1 MEKEI
6 LNFKRTS
13 LKKRIIV
20 VSLLVLAVGM
30 LWCSVTGIIALFTQ
44 SNTDM
49 DTIIKTRLYVGTRT
63 VSARINDMKSLIQS
77 HVADTVFIDGT
88 DEEKQATAA
97 AIKNACSYFR
107 SIKAADS
114 SGNVFGGG
122 TLPPEA
128 MQGLGAN
135 AVITAPKVDA
145 DGNVTLYCTA
155 KSGDVIVCAEIDGA
169 WLCGMATEMAT
180 DNSVKLLLKDGSVI
194 GCVDIAEVKSSLSG
208 SEKRYAS
215 FTTGGENMILSSAI
229 RETDGRLMK
238 YGSQAIS
245 STDWTLIVGEDENT
259 YYAGTNYIVLILIGI
274 IVLAFVVGTILIV
287 SNVNRI
293 IKPLDVINKKINR
306 MAQGDL
312 SGEPIRVNTR
322 DEMRVL
328 AESVNVMSATTNGMI
343 HDISTT
349 AAEISRKN
357 LCVKPKAEYV
367 GDYVPVKTAL
377 CGIISAVTEMVSQL
391 EASGK
396 DVADNSERMSSYS
409 VTLSQ
414 AAAEQSSAVEELNT
428 SVVEISD
435 KINTNADNAAKAR
448 DLAIDAKHHVND
460 GNLKMKDMLGAM
472 TEINSASSEI
482 AKIIKTIQDISFQT
496 NILALNASIEA
507 ARAGEAGKG
516 FAVVAGEVGQLSGK
530 TAEAAKS
537 TTSLIESAVKA
548 VENGT
553 VIANETANMLNRI
566 VDETDSTAKVIEEIA
581 TASAEQSEA
590 VKNILS
596 GMNQISASVQQ
607 TSSSAEQSAASSE
620 ELSMESKVLLEM
632 VQRFTIDKSTLMETE
647 REPSVSDTPD
657 TVVSR
662 VDETPAASPS
672 PVKRGIDLPDDKP
685 APKPAASA
693 PKPVT
698 STPKPAASAPKPIAS
713 APKPSASTP
722 KPATSA
728 PKPTASAPKPTTSAP
743 KTAASASKP
752 IASAPKPAA
761 SVSKPAAS
769 APKPG
774 SSVSKPMAS
783 TAKPIGGSGAP
794 SGPKPLTAPAASA
807 KPAVKTAATTK
818 PIKRTIIL
826 DDDKY

>member
-1 MEKEI
+1 VYAAYTISAKEISAMEKEF

-13 LKKRIIV
+13 LKKRIIL

-44 SNTDM
+44 SDTDM
-49 DTIIKTRLYVGTRT
+49 DTILKTRLYVGTRT
-63 VSARINDMKSLIQS
+63 VSARIDDMKSLIQS
-77 HVADTVFIDGT
+77 HVGDTVFIDGT
-88 DEEKQATAA
+88 EEEKQTCIA
-97 AIKNACSYFR
+97 AIKNACGYFR

-128 MQGLGAN
+128 MQELGAS
-135 AVITAPKVDA
+135 AVITQPKIDA

-155 KSGDVIVCAEIDGA
+155 KSGDVIICAEIDGS
-169 WLCGMATEMAT
+169 WLCGMTTEMAT
-180 DNSVKLLLKDGSVI
+180 DNSVKLLQKDGSVI
-194 GCVDIAEVKSSLSG
+194 GCLDIAEVKSSLSG
-208 SEKRYAS
+208 TDKKYAS
-215 FTTGGENMILSSAI
+215 FVTGGDNMLLTDPI
-229 RETDGRLMK
+229 RETDGRLIK
-238 YGSQAIS
+238 YGAQAVS
-245 STDWTLIVGEDENT
+245 SSDWTLIVGEDVHT
-259 YYAGTNYIVLILIGI
+259 YYASTNYIVFILIGI
-274 IVLAFVVGTILIV
+274 IAVAFIVGTILIV
-287 SNVNRI
+287 SCVNHI
-293 IKPLDVINKKINR
+293 IKPLDIINKKINQ
-306 MAQGDL
+306 MAKGDL
-312 SGEPIRVNTR
+312 SGEPIRINTR

-328 AESVNVMSATTNGMI
+328 AESVNVMADTTNGMI
-343 HDISTT
+343 RDISVT

-367 GDYVPVKTAL
+367 GDYIPVKTAL
-377 CGIISAVTEMVSQL
+377 CGIISSVTEVVSQL

-428 SVVEISD
+428 SVIEISD

-448 DLAIDAKHHVND
+448 DLAIDAKNHVND
-460 GNLKMKDMLGAM
+460 GNLKMKDMLDAM

-553 VIANETANMLNRI
+553 VIANETADMLNQI

-596 GMNQISASVQQ
+596 GMNQISSSVQQ

-620 ELSMESKVLLEM
+620 ELSAESKVLLEM
-632 VQRFTIDKSTLMETE
+632 VQRFTIDKSILTDTE
-647 REPSVSDTPD
+647 QEPSASDTPVTD
-657 TVVSR
+657 TQR
-662 VDETPAASPS
+662 ADEVPAPA
-672 PVKRGIDLPDDKP
+672 PVKRDIDLSDSKP
-685 APKPAASA
+685 APKPVST
-693 PKPVT
+693 PKPVASTPKPAT
-698 STPKPAASAPKPIAS
+698 STPKPAASTSKPAMSTPKPA
-713 APKPSASTP
+713 ASTP
-722 KPATSA
+722 KPA
-728 PKPTASAPKPTTSAP
+728 AST
-743 KTAASASKP
+743 
-752 IASAPKPAA
+752 PKPAA
-761 SVSKPAAS
+761 STPKPAGSTPKPAAS
-769 APKPG
+769 TPKPA
-774 SSVSKPMAS
+774 AS
-783 TAKPIGGSGAP
+783 TPKPAAST
-794 SGPKPLTAPAASA
+794 PKPLAASAPSA